1 MFNHEKSFER
11 SHEQKVS
18 MQDNQVSS
26 THEFWNVLLVLL
38 WFFLS
43 SYNFCTIY
51 TVPESQLKVS
61 HFIYLP
67 ALLHTF
73 LALVTSLWE
82 FRYLDGFQTLN
93 KRWKCDQVSTCV
105 KNKCNQS
112 ESFQMASMWIFSQIK
127 GFWFFYKSLK
137 HKMKIFILGHVV
149 STFPKMSKVELL
161 VIDENLHRNTY
172 LGGRSNQ
179 IDIFFKKK
187 KKKELF
193 RLQPLS
199 SQHFR
204 N

>member
-1 MFNHEKSFER
+1 
-11 SHEQKVS
+11 

-26 THEFWNVLLVLL
+26 SHEFWNVLLVLL

-73 LALVTSLWE
+73 LALVTSLRE
-82 FRYLDGFQTLN
+82 FQYLDGFQTLN
-93 KRWKCDQVSTCV
+93 KRWKCDQVSTYI
-105 KNKCNQS
+105 KK
-112 ESFQMASMWIFSQIK
+112 QMQPV
-127 GFWFFYKSLK
+127 WFFSNGFNVDFQSDKGLF
-137 HKMKIFILGHVV
+137 IFLQISQTHFLICILGHMV

-161 VIDENLHRNTY
+161 VIEENLHRNTY

-204 N
+204 K